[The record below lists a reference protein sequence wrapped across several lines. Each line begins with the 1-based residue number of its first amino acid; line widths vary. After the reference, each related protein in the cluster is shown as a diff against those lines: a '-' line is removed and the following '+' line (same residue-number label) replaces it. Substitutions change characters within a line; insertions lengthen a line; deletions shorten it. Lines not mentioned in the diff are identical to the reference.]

1 MGETETISVV
11 DDDEAVRDSLD
22 VLLRAAGHSTRLF
35 ACAKDFLEIARI
47 QRAGCVL
54 LDVRLPDGDGIEVL
68 DQLVQ
73 SGFAPPVII
82 ITGHGDVPMAVKA
95 MRLGAL
101 DFVEKPLDPDALL
114 DSVDHALAAYRQ
126 QRQCEAQAREAR
138 AQLSRLTPRETD
150 IMRKLVIGQPNK
162 VIASE
167 LGLSPRTVE
176 IHRARVMEK
185 TGAKS
190 LSHLVR
196 LAISAGVDPD
206 S

>member
-1 MGETETISVV
+1 MVEIDTICIV

-22 VLLRAAGHSTRLF
+22 ALLNSVGRATQLYS
-35 ACAKDFLEIARI
+35 CAKDFLDASSI
-47 QRAGCVL
+47 QRMGCVL
-54 LDVRLPDGDGIEVL
+54 LDVRLPDANGIEVL
-68 DQLVQ
+68 QRLKD
-73 SGFAPPVII
+73 SGFGPPVII

-114 DSVDHALAAYRQ
+114 ESVDYAIETYRQ
-126 QRQCEAQAREAR
+126 QRQIDACAREAR
-138 AQLSRLTPRETD
+138 AQISRLTPRETD

-196 LAISAGVDPD
+196 LAISAGVDAEQ
-206 S
+206 